1 MIIATLTRPGSISAS
16 GITLT
21 HRTPVLQLARAL
33 IDGLPLPLTAEQ
45 DAMTVM
51 CDGKPVMYASI
62 TGCASL
68 TVAENANTGPR
79 FAKWSPFTGVGD
91 DA

>member
-1 MIIATLTRPGSISAS
+1 MITATLTRPGKISAL

-21 HRTPVLQLARAL
+21 HRTPVLQLCRAL
-33 IDGLPLPLTAEQ
+33 IADKILPLTAED
-45 DAMTVM
+45 DALTVL

-62 TGCASL
+62 TAGAGM
-68 TVAENANTGPR
+68 TVSENANFGPR
-79 FAKWSPFTGVGD
+79 FAKWSPFTGVGE

>member
-1 MIIATLTRPGSISAS
+1 MIFATLTRPGKISAM

-33 IDGLPLPLTAEQ
+33 IAGLPLPLTAEQ
-45 DAMTVM
+45 DALTVL

-62 TGCASL
+62 TAAAGM
-68 TVAENANTGPR
+68 TVSENANSGPR
-79 FAKWSPFTGVGD
+79 FAKWSPFTGVGEE
-91 DA
+91 A